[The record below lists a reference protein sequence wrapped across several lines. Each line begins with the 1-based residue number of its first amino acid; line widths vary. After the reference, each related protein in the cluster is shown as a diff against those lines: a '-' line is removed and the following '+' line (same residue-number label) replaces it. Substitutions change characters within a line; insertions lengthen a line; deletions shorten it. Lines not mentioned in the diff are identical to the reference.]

1 MGESAMEESTGD
13 GGGPYCTP
21 STSVSSEGGKCN
33 KDCSSLKKYI
43 LLLLNQ
49 ADIHTQMRN
58 PNKLLF

>member
-1 MGESAMEESTGD
+1 MKVPRKKVQGMEVVLTVHQAHQVAVRE
-13 GGGPYCTP
+13 
-21 STSVSSEGGKCN
+21 GKCN

-49 ADIHTQMRN
+49 ADIHIQMRN